1 MTTREIAVTI
11 WIIVLLILVFY
22 FCIKKGIFKSV
33 LDILIS
39 IWIVLKLPI
48 SQWVSVANIFYIVL
62 IYYVTKND
70 IELSYWYIKDYVII
84 FLFTIFPAILL
95 LKESSVVEII
105 RNQWRELLMFNT
117 A

>member
-84 FLFTIFPAILL
+84 FLFT
-95 LKESSVVEII
+95 
-105 RNQWRELLMFNT
+105 
-117 A
+117 